1 MSDDTNP
8 VGRPPKF
15 RSVLELEKLI
25 DEYFAWCEP
34 HPEIVTEWI
43 RPTKTVIEKN
53 KKGKDV
59 EKEVTDYDEPMY
71 THEIERLTTK
81 VPYTVNGLAL
91 FLDTTRETLNKYE
104 YMPEFTDTI
113 KRAKTRIENE
123 LELGLYGNNVTGL
136 IFNLKNNYGWKD
148 KTETDIT
155 TKGESIKG
163 EYNKDI
169 ADKFEQFMLN
179 ETKT

>member
-1 MSDDTNP
+1 MKHAG
-8 VGRPPKF
+8 GRPPKF
-15 RSVLELEKLI
+15 ESVEQLQKLI

-43 RPTKTVIEKN
+43 RPKKVAIEKN

-59 EKEVTDYDEPMY
+59 EIEVIDYDEPMI
-71 THEIERLTTK
+71 THEIERLTQK

-91 FLDTTRETLNKYE
+91 FLDTTRETLNQYE
-104 YMPEFTDTI
+104 NKPEFTDAI

-148 KTETDIT
+148 KTETDVTSGGDRIQPNILEVINGVYGSRPKDD
-155 TKGESIKG
+155 TKSK
-163 EYNKDI
+163 
-169 ADKFEQFMLN
+169 
-179 ETKT
+179 